1 MKVFKYDASMALKTA
16 PTTSVAREA
25 QRLFFQIGMV
35 HRARIGGAFTELGL
49 TFAQAHALRLLDP
62 DRPSPMSSLA
72 ELLVCDASN
81 VTGIADRL
89 EARGLVERR
98 SVGADRR
105 VKMLALTPAGVEL
118 RARVTDLMSE
128 PPAAITALS
137 PEDQRT
143 LRDILQRAVE
153 HLPAT
158 AGDGA

>member
-1 MKVFKYDASMALKTA
+1 MAMKIA
-16 PTTSVAREA
+16 PATSIAREA
-25 QRLFFQIGMV
+25 QGLFFQIGMV
-35 HRARIGGAFTELGL
+35 HRTRIGAAFAELGL

-62 DRPSPMSSLA
+62 DKPSPMSSLA

-105 VKMLALTPAGVEL
+105 VKTLALTPAGVEL
-118 RARVTDLMSE
+118 RARVADLMSE

-137 PEDQRT
+137 TEDQRS

-153 HLPAT
+153 NLPT
-158 AGDGA
+158 TDS